1 MRTHANYFG
10 SVDIK
15 LNINLRLFVFPFL
28 WHLHR
33 HMFRTLARMATSPI
47 PKRMKMNSN
56 GPLIATHNGHFH
68 ADEALAVYMLRLL
81 PTYTTSPLLRTRDAE
96 KLKTA
101 HTVVDVG
108 GEYSPRHNRYDHH
121 QRTFNTT
128 FPARKTKLSSAGL
141 VYMHF
146 GKDIIAHRT
155 GLKEDSAE
163 VEMLWQKLYTDFVE
177 ALDANDNGISVYDPS
192 ETKSIQKRFNDS
204 GINLGSLV
212 GDLNDHYDDETEM
225 SAEQIQDA
233 EDQRFLS
240 ASSLMGET
248 FLRKLQYYHK
258 SWLPSRGVVLAAYE
272 KRKEYDPQGRVMVF
286 EEGVPWK
293 DHLYTIEAE
302 NKTEGEVLYALYP
315 SAGPGEQPW
324 RIQAVSVSKDSFE
337 SRKALPEK
345 WRGVRD
351 ESLSEISGIKGCV
364 FVHAS
369 GFIGANM
376 TKEGALEMT
385 KKSLAT

>member
-1 MRTHANYFG
+1 M
-10 SVDIK
+10 
-15 LNINLRLFVFPFL
+15 L
-28 WHLHR
+28 
-33 HMFRTLARMATSPI
+33 RTLACMASAPLH
-47 PKRMKMNSN
+47 KRMKMDNFS

-81 PTYTTSPLLRTRDAE
+81 PTYTSSPLLRTRDAE

-108 GEYSPRHNRYDHH
+108 GEYIPLANRYDHH
-121 QRTFNTT
+121 QRTFETT

-146 GKDIIAHRT
+146 GKAIIALQT
-155 GLKEDSAE
+155 GRDEGSEE
-163 VEMLWQKLYTDFVE
+163 VEILWQKLYADFIE
-177 ALDANDNGISVYDPS
+177 ALDAHDNGISVYDPS
-192 ETKSIQKRFNDS
+192 ETKLLQKRFNDS
-204 GINLGSLV
+204 SINLGSLV
-212 GDLNDHYDDETEM
+212 GDLNDHYDDPKGMT
-225 SAEQIQDA
+225 AEQMQEA

-248 FLRKLQYYHK
+248 FVRKLRYYHK
-258 SWLPSRGVVLAAYE
+258 SWLPARTVVLEAYQ
-272 KRKEYDPQGRVMVF
+272 KRKEYDSQGRVMVF

-302 NKTEGEVLYALYP
+302 YGTEGQLLYVLYPA
-315 SAGPGEQPW
+315 SGPGQQPW
-324 RIQAVSVSKDSFE
+324 RIQAVSVSRDSFE
-337 SRKALPEK
+337 SRKGLPEK
-345 WRGVRD
+345 WRGIRD
-351 ESLSEISGIKGCV
+351 ESLSELSGIKDCI

-376 TKEGALEMT
+376 TKEGALEMAR
-385 KKSLAT
+385 KSLEM